1 MVTAMQL
8 RIIKDCYNSD
18 RKTLQTKLEEFGAS
32 SNEEK
37 SAILLKA
44 MGAPNDVFYSC
55 GESSDT
61 ESEQYEAL
69 VGAFYSG
76 VWLPNSV

>member
-8 RIIKDCYNSD
+8 RMIKDCYNSD
-18 RKTLQTKLEEFGAS
+18 RNALQTKLEEFGAS

-37 SAILLKA
+37 STILLKA
-44 MGAPNDVFYSC
+44 MGSPNDVFYSC
-55 GESSDT
+55 GESNEDD
-61 ESEQYEAL
+61 SEQYEAL

-76 VWLPNSV
+76 VWRSNSV